1 MVVLV
6 VGDVWV
12 ANIGCVARN
21 LHVVFRQGVG
31 YFLTLILNT
40 TIALVHLKTMKLER
54 TKIAAQVNVAV
65 GKKVVMSAISTI
77 HAAVVSKD
85 KLPATKKNPTRYTY
99 REEEKLELHFR
110 TLRICLS
117 FRSCVHK
124 EQYVETRDEMKRR
137 EHIDTIL

>member
-31 YFLTLILNT
+31 YFLTMILNT

-85 KLPATKKNPTRYTY
+85 KLPATKNKSY
-99 REEEKLELHFR
+99 K
-110 TLRICLS
+110 
-117 FRSCVHK
+117 VHI
-124 EQYVETRDEMKRR
+124 QRRRETR
-137 EHIDTIL
+137 ITF

>member
-31 YFLTLILNT
+31 YFLTMILNT

-65 GKKVVMSAISTI
+65 GKKVVTSAISTI

-85 KLPATKKNPTRYTY
+85 KLPATKNKSY
-99 REEEKLELHFR
+99 K
-110 TLRICLS
+110 
-117 FRSCVHK
+117 VHI
-124 EQYVETRDEMKRR
+124 QRRR
-137 EHIDTIL
+137 ETGITF

>member
-85 KLPATKKNPTRYTY
+85 NCLLQKKILQGTHT
-99 REEEKLELHFR
+99 EKKRNWNYILELYDLFV
-110 TLRICLS
+110 LS
-117 FRSCVHK
+117 KLYTKNS
-124 EQYVETRDEMKRR
+124 T
-137 EHIDTIL
+137 